1 MVKMKVVDK
10 FEAIKAMLNGEKVE
24 GFTLKDATEFL
35 DERITITEKK
45 NASGANAERKPTK
58 TQLENEVIKDN
69 ILAFLATQS
78 EPVTI
83 GAIGKAVGIE
93 SNQKVSALVT
103 QMLTVR
109 KGVAVPDGKIV
120 RSEVKGKAYFTL
132 AEQE

>member
-24 GFTLKDATEFL
+24 GFTLNDATEFL
-35 DERITITEKK
+35 DERIAITEKK

-78 EPVTI
+78 APVTI
-83 GAIGKAVGIE
+83 GAIGKAIGIE

-109 KGVAVPDGKIV
+109 KGVAVADGKVV
-120 RSEVKGKAYFTL
+120 RSEVKGKAHFAL
-132 AEQE
+132 ATKA